1 MVATSFGA
9 KIIQVRS
16 LLFPITHYMN
26 FTFTRCNTLTTAI
39 YSNRIADKNT
49 LEATLSLP
57 EIPDT
62 SIALY
67 HRGTRVLSG
76 YDRIVYGDHGPY
88 LEFSRQHLCVDVVDK
103 YGRKPASLPPST
115 EVGFYYLWLQFKDTN
130 VKVYWQIKD
139 VSDLPNAPRR
149 DDGLP
154 SRFNRREGYADYKRG
169 FFYVDPY
176 TLHT

>member
-1 MVATSFGA
+1 
-9 KIIQVRS
+9 
-16 LLFPITHYMN
+16 
-26 FTFTRCNTLTTAI
+26 LTTAI
-39 YSNRIADKNT
+39 YSNRIVDKNT
-49 LEATLSLP
+49 LEAKLSLP

-62 SIALY
+62 NISLY
-67 HRGTRVLSG
+67 YKGKQVLSG

-88 LEFSRQHLCVDVVDK
+88 LEFSQHHACVELVDR
-103 YGRKPASLPPST
+103 YGKTPKVLPSIGS
-115 EVGFYYLWLQFKDTN
+115 VGYYYLWLSFKDTS

-154 SRFNRREGYADYKRG
+154 SRFNRKEGYADYKRG

-176 TLHT
+176 TLHK